1 MYLQSSALAAA
12 RVGFD
17 RIFQE
22 GYSAVTQSELWWMKL
37 ATARPSTDR
46 SNIYHLLKLFP
57 RMRQWVGPRVL
68 HNLSMA
74 DYSLLN
80 KPFENGFEIG
90 VDDFEDDKLGI
101 YDDALRQLGRS
112 GALWGNDIIYDAIVA
127 AGATVCYDG
136 QYFFDTDH
144 PLVVE
149 GAADSTQANLHTT
162 TALTAANYATT
173 YQSMI
178 ARKGEDGKP
187 LNIVPNLLI
196 VPPSLKFTAERI
208 VKAVSAGYLLNNSS
222 TATDDNILKGSSE
235 VQVIPELETNS
246 SSTWYLADTS
256 KPVKPFIFQQRRLPN
271 RIDVMNR
278 PTDPNVFNERSVKVG
293 CDGRGAAGYALWQL
307 MDKCTA

>member
-1 MYLQSSALAAA
+1 MFLQSSTLAAA

-22 GYSAVTQSELWWMKL
+22 GYQAITQADLWWMQL
-37 ATARPSTDR
+37 ATARPSTDK
-46 SNIYHLLKLFP
+46 SNIYHLLKLMP
-57 RMRQWVGPRVL
+57 RMRKWVGARIL

-74 DYSLLN
+74 DYSLVN
-80 KPFENGFEIG
+80 EPYEDGFEID

-101 YDDALRQLGRS
+101 YDDALRQMGRAA
-112 GALWGNDIIYDAIVA
+112 ALWGNDIIYTALIN
-127 AGATVCYDG
+127 GGTQLCYDG

-149 GAADSTQANLHTT
+149 GSADDVQVNLHTT

-173 YQSMI
+173 YQTMI

-187 LNIVPNLLI
+187 MNIVPNLLI
-196 VPPSLKFTAERI
+196 VPPTLKFTALRI
-208 VKAVSAGYLLNNSS
+208 VKAVNAGYLMNASS
-222 TATDDNILKGSSE
+222 TAADDNILRGTAE
-235 VQVIPELETNS
+235 VLVIPELETDS

-256 KPVKPFIFQQRRLPN
+256 KPVKPFIFQQRRMPN
-271 RIDVMNR
+271 RIDVLNK
-278 PTDPNVFNERSVKVG
+278 PTDSNVFNERVVKVG

-307 MDKCTA
+307 CDKCTA